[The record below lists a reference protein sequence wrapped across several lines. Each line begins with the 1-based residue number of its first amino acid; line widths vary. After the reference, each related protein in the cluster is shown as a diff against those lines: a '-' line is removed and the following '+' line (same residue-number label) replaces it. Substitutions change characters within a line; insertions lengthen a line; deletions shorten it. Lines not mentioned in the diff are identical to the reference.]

1 MNAEPKSRAPTGAAL
16 VVILVVSAALAAA
29 GGYAYYRKLQA
40 DCQQAAR
47 LRLDA
52 VADWWTGHIQRW
64 RMRSSADVDRMFEA
78 SDASLSGGDWFAD
91 PSVAAETLLVRREGE
106 EVVCRR
112 PVRGRNETPP
122 LRLPLSRRSIPAVR
136 AVLAGDEFVTG
147 YDDRGIPVLAAIRR
161 ITDTPWFVVV
171 QQDEADVQKQLDET
185 ARVLASG
192 AGLLMLAT
200 GLALALAWYYRE
212 RRFRGQLGELNVLL
226 AGEERMRTALELVQA
241 ADWELNVKE
250 RVFDRALPH
259 DRLFGYESLL
269 PRWDVEALLQHVAE
283 ADRQMVAEKLNEVLV
298 SQADWHLECRVTRR
312 DGTPGWIRLAGQPCP
327 DEHGVIRR
335 QVGVV
340 QDVTACKQAEQS
352 LLEREDHY
360 RTLVESLPQLFWT
373 SLDDGSWDYLSP
385 QWVNYTGVSAREQLG
400 DAWSQWVH
408 PEDWPHVRTEWTA
421 SVKGGRL
428 FDTEFRI
435 RRGDGVYRWF
445 RSRALPLRNRKGQVI
460 RWFGTSTDIED
471 RKQAEDSL
479 RRSQQRL
486 ALHIQQTPLAV
497 IEWDTQFRVT
507 DWNPAAERMFGFS
520 AQEACGQHADDL
532 IVPAGIRT
540 RMADRRAALLEGRG
554 EASVIQENSTKDGRT
569 ILCEWF
575 TTPLMGTDGRVVA
588 LASLALDVTER
599 RQHEELRERLVGEL
613 ETKNAELE
621 GLINV
626 ASHDLRA
633 PLVNVLGFGRRL
645 EKACDE
651 LLVLVRDPEFP
662 IPFRERAGRIVEDQ
676 ISKSLAFIRSGVG
689 KADALINGLLRVS
702 RLGRVPLNLE
712 HLEMNRLV
720 REVLAESSLQVQ
732 IAGAEIRTDEL
743 PGCQGDAGLIRQVFS
758 NLLDNA
764 LKYRDPT
771 RPLQVFLSGRVQGRQ
786 AIYWVADN
794 GLGVAP
800 AHQERIWEMFHRVN
814 PDGQVAGE
822 GLGLTLV
829 RRILDRHHGRAWLES
844 VPGGGSRFCVSLPV
858 DG

>member
-1 MNAEPKSRAPTGAAL
+1 MNAETKSHAPVGASL
-16 VVILVVSAALAAA
+16 VVILVASAAFAVA
-29 GGYAYYRKLQA
+29 GGYACYRKLQA

-47 LRLDA
+47 VRLDA
-52 VADWWTGHIQRW
+52 TADWWLSQIHRW
-64 RMRSSADVDRMFEA
+64 RTQSSADVDRMFEA
-78 SDASLSGGDWFAD
+78 SDAVISVADYFVD
-91 PSVAAETLLVRREGE
+91 PSAPAEPLLVRRESE
-106 EVVCRR
+106 EVVCARL
-112 PVRGRNETPP
+112 VRGRNESPP
-122 LRLPLSRRSIPAVR
+122 LRFPLTRRSIPAVR
-136 AVLAGDEFVTG
+136 AVLDGDGFVTG
-147 YDDRGIPVLAAIRR
+147 HDERGVPVLAAIRR
-161 ITDTPWFVVV
+161 ITDSPWFVIV
-171 QQDEADVQKQLDET
+171 QQDESDLQNPLDET
-185 ARVLASG
+185 ACTLASG

-200 GLALALAWYYRE
+200 SLALTLAWYHRE
-212 RRFRGQLGELNVLL
+212 RRFRRQLEERDVLL
-226 AGEERMRTALELVQA
+226 AGAERMRTALDLVQA
-241 ADWELNVKE
+241 ADWELTVKE

-283 ADRQMVAEKLNEVLV
+283 ADRQMVAERLNEVLV

-312 DGTPGWIRLAGQPCP
+312 DGMPGWIRLAGRPYP
-327 DEHGVIRR
+327 DDCGVIRR

-360 RTLVESLPQLFWT
+360 RTLVESLPHLFWT
-373 SLDDGSWDYLSP
+373 SLADGSWDYLSP
-385 QWVNYTGVSAREQLG
+385 QWVNYTGAAAREQLG

-408 PEDWPHVRTEWTA
+408 PEDRPHVRTEWAA
-421 SVKGGRL
+421 SVNGGRL

-435 RRGDGVYRWF
+435 RRGDGAYRWF

-486 ALHIQQTPLAV
+486 TLHIQQTPLAV

-520 AQEACGQHADDL
+520 AHEARGQHVDDL
-532 IVPAGIRT
+532 IVPGAMRT
-540 RMADRRAALLEGRG
+540 RMANLRAALLEGRG
-554 EASVIQENSTKDGRT
+554 ETSGIQENTTKDGRT
-569 ILCEWF
+569 ILCEWY
-575 TTPLMGTDGRVVA
+575 TTPLRGTDGRVVA

-599 RQHEELRERLVGEL
+599 RQHEELRERLLGEL

-621 GLINV
+621 GLIHV

-645 EKACDE
+645 EKACGE
-651 LLVLVRDPEFP
+651 LLALVRDPEFP
-662 IPFRERAGRIVEDQ
+662 MPFRERVDRIVEDQ

-689 KADALINGLLRVS
+689 KTDALINGLLRVS

-712 HLEMNRLV
+712 RLEMNQLIRD
-720 REVLAESSLQVQ
+720 VLAEPSLQVQ
-732 IAGAEIRTDEL
+732 TASAEIRADEL
-743 PGCQGDAGLIRQVFS
+743 PGCRGDAALIRQVFS
-758 NLLDNA
+758 HLLDNA

-771 RPLQVFLSGRVQGRQ
+771 RPLQILISGRVQSRQ
-786 AIYWVADN
+786 AVYCVADN
-794 GLGVAP
+794 GLGIGP
-800 AHQERIWEMFHRVN
+800 EHQARIWEMFQRVN
-814 PDGQVAGE
+814 PDGQVDGE

-829 RRILDRHHGRAWLES
+829 RRILDRHHGRAWVES
-844 VPGGGSRFCVSLPV
+844 MPGEGSRFYVSLPV
-858 DG
+858 DE